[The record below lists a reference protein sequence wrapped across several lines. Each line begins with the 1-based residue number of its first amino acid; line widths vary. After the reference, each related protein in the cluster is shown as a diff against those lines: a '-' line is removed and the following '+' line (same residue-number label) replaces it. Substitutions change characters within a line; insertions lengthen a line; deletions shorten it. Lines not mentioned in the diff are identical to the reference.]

1 MERARTAAGQKNSCG
16 YLTVS
21 GGELGMID
29 EEYETGRR
37 EELAEQMVAM
47 LFKIDEVTAREQECR
62 HISAGD
68 AARILECTDYLYNNL
83 YGEYPEFKEKYM
95 QFEEQIKSRWH
106 FDKEQEFLEKGRAEG
121 IAMVLDLLKK
131 GYSEAQIREA
141 VLKADGMPNSSTQ
154 QTQTR

>member
-1 MERARTAAGQKNSCG
+1 
-16 YLTVS
+16 
-21 GGELGMID
+21 MID
-29 EEYETGRR
+29 EEDETGRR
-37 EELAEQMVAM
+37 EELAEKMVAM

-68 AARILECTDYLYNNL
+68 AAHILECTDYLYSEL
-83 YGEYPEFKEKYM
+83 YGEYPEFKERYM
-95 QFEEQIKSRWH
+95 EFEERIKSRWH

-121 IAMVLDLLKK
+121 FARGLEEGRVEGVARGVDMVLDLLKK

-154 QTQTR
+154 QS